1 MGLGGDTSCPEE
13 ANRLRQVPGRHL
25 GRLPAAANS
34 LRSRLAMRRPGGLSS
49 LSTSHRRQPRRQR
62 ETVLFETTLAGKH
75 QGFPTPLPTHGKR
88 GGIRETPGRGWNRL
102 PTHTH
107 THTPRCRP
115 GRRRDCKTDL
125 PATAAPGLRLLLRAA
140 LGLGGACAALIG
152 GS

>member
-107 THTPRCRP
+107 TSLPPRPEARLQDRASRHSRP
-115 GRRRDCKTDL
+115 GSPPPPESSAGIGWRMRSSDWRQ
-125 PATAAPGLRLLLRAA
+125 
-140 LGLGGACAALIG
+140 LIG
-152 GS
+152 